1 MGGAWIDRFSPRL
14 AHELR
19 WRQSHGAGRIGQ
31 PSAEKEH
38 PMFQRTFITL
48 PTVVCLGSLS
58 ACASEVVPSDEIART
73 SEAVT
78 SCPTDSNA
86 GQELAAATI
95 AFNLMVLAAEQA
107 QSDGDLLAARS
118 ILAPQ
123 RYTYLPGT
131 TFNSW
136 EAIGPG
142 IQFDQSDPL
151 YSHVSAKMQA
161 ILALGQTD
169 PTVGS
174 YLANGLFFAQQ
185 FTNGEVYP
193 SIFSIPALAQYKTGT
208 TTVHLADP
216 NSKNNSHQATLVS
229 GYWCASTSVT
239 INESVSDTSD
249 YLPISFPNITDW
261 RSRPSSYV
269 GVTGGTAQGQTIDN
283 ANESFTPFQ
292 GRTGSNPYLLVSING
307 VAQNWA
313 FEKFS
318 PVNCYNNSNAT
329 CTSMLIVDPV
339 PYSEPGAQ
347 YGSNNAILGT
357 QANPFIIDSNLLLA
371 DPSHA
376 GQWATRTVNGTQQW
390 GTFSTP
396 ITRGGVTEY
405 EYVESY

>member
-1 MGGAWIDRFSPRL
+1 MSKQTIIA
-14 AHELR
+14 
-19 WRQSHGAGRIGQ
+19 
-31 PSAEKEH
+31 
-38 PMFQRTFITL
+38 L
-48 PTVVCLGSLS
+48 PAVVCLASLS
-58 ACASEVVPSDEIART
+58 ACTSEVVSSDEIART

-151 YSHVSAKMQA
+151 YSHVNAKMQA

-208 TTVHLADP
+208 TTVHLAD
-216 NSKNNSHQATLVS
+216 STSANNSHQVTLVS
-229 GYWCASTSVT
+229 GSWCASTSVT
-239 INESVSDTSD
+239 INESVSQSWA
-249 YLPISFPNITDW
+249 YSPISFPSITDW

-269 GVTGGTAQGQTIDN
+269 GVTGGTAQGQTISN

-313 FEKFS
+313 FENFS
-318 PVNCYNNSNAT
+318 PINCYDNPNFV
-329 CTSMLIVDPV
+329 CTSTLIIDPV
-339 PYSEPGAQ
+339 PYAEPGPQ

-357 QANPFIIDSNLLLA
+357 QANPFAIDSNLLLA